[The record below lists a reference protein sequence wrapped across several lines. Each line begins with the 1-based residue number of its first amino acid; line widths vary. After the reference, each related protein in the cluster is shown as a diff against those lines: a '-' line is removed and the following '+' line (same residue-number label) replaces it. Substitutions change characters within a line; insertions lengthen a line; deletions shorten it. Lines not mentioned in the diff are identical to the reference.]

1 MKPGLDLNLLFII
14 ESLYRTSNISK
25 TAEELNMSQS
35 AASHALSK
43 LRDHFNDP
51 LFVRVPKGMSATQTA
66 KNMRASVEAF
76 TQQARTLAQQ
86 SEKFDPKKAQDRISI
101 ATTDMVEVI
110 LAPALLKR
118 LKNEAPGLQI
128 SFRPTGG
135 DLPKSEL
142 ESGVYDLAIAGF
154 YKNLPE
160 GFYQMKVYEDGFST
174 AYRKNHPIIQ
184 GTLKAA
190 QFYECDHALIT
201 LQGDFKDGLR
211 KRVNGKTLERHIAFG
226 SYSFTGLAWTVAST
240 DLVLTAPSQLL
251 KKYAEHF
258 PVQVQKCPVDIPKIE
273 IRMIWHS
280 LTHKDPLKAWFRE
293 VLRQEFQKLA

>member
-1 MKPGLDLNLLFII
+1 MKPALDLNLLFIL

-25 TAEELNMSQS
+25 TADELNMSQS
-35 AASHALSK
+35 AASHALAK

-51 LFVRVPKGMSATQTA
+51 LFVRVPKGMSATETA
-66 KNMRASVEAF
+66 KNLRASIEVF
-76 TQQARTLAQQ
+76 TQQARSLSQA
-86 SEKFDPKKAQDRISI
+86 EKFDPRKAQGRINI

-118 LKNEAPGLQI
+118 LKTEAPGLQI

-135 DLPKSEL
+135 ELPKSEL
-142 ESGVYDLAIAGF
+142 ESGVHDLAIAGF

-160 GFYQMKVYEDGFST
+160 GFYQVKVYEDGFST
-174 AYRKNHPIIQ
+174 AYRKNHPVIQ

-211 KRVNGKTLERHIAFG
+211 RRINGKNLERHIVFG

-240 DLVLTAPSQLL
+240 DLVLTAPSLLL

-273 IRMIWHS
+273 FRMIWHS
-280 LTHKDPLKAWFRE
+280 LTHKDPLKVWIRD
-293 VLRQEFQKLA
+293 LIKQEFQKL